1 MLNYIWLGLIGLA
14 VLMGGFRGNIGEV
27 GQAGIDRA
35 IYAVYPLGI
44 TLLAVMTL
52 WLGLMRLAEKAGLVH
67 RLGLALKPV
76 MVWLFPEVPPDHPA
90 MGAIIMNVAA
100 NILGLNN
107 AATPLGLR
115 AMNELGTLNRRPGV
129 ATNAMCMLLAINTSS
144 ITLIPVTVI
153 ALLAAAHSRNPTV
166 IIGTSLAA
174 TAVAHAFAIGTCKLL
189 ERSPWYRL
197 APVDQAAGV
206 APPSQNAAVTD
217 SAAEGRKVEEQAGR
231 ADVSLPWAPGSKWI
245 LATAAGLFLGFLL
258 GTAFPEILDLI
269 RAILHP
275 LLISWGWYYPGVID
289 QSLAPEVA
297 SRFFLWRLVD
307 ALSLLAIPWLILFF
321 PLYAAL
327 RRIPV
332 YEEFVEGGKEG
343 FQIFLRILPYV
354 VGMLAAVGMFSAAG
368 GMDLITAIL
377 SPVTNLLH
385 FPPELVPLAV
395 IRPFSPAASL
405 GLLADL
411 IKNHGADSLIALTA
425 GTLYGCSET
434 TFYVIAVYFGSVGV
448 RKTRHAIPAG
458 LVADVVG
465 PIASVIICRA
475 VFG

>member
-14 VLMGGFRGNIGEV
+14 VLMGGFRGNLGEV

-35 IYAVYPLGI
+35 IYAVYPLGT
-44 TLLAVMTL
+44 TLLAVMVL

-67 RLGLALKPV
+67 RLGLALKPI

-90 MGAIIMNVAA
+90 MGAMILNMAA

-115 AMNELGTLNRRPGV
+115 AMNELELLNKRPGV

-153 ALLAAAHSRNPTV
+153 ALLTAAHSKDPTV

-174 TAVAHAFAIGTCKLL
+174 TAIAHAFAIGTCKLL
-189 ERSPWYRL
+189 ERTPWYRL
-197 APVDQAAGV
+197 APVDEAVGV
-206 APPSQNAAVTD
+206 ASPPENVTITKAAT
-217 SAAEGRKVEEQAGR
+217 EGQKVEEQAER
-231 ADVSLPWAPGSKWI
+231 ADASLPWAPGSKWI
-245 LATAAGLFLGFLL
+245 LAGVAGIFIGFLL
-258 GTAFPEILDLI
+258 GTAFPEITRFLALKFDALF
-269 RAILHP
+269 P
-275 LLISWGWYYPGVID
+275 LFANPEATSQTV
-289 QSLAPEVA
+289 APEVA
-297 SRFFLWRLVD
+297 SKFFLWRLVD
-307 ALSLLAIPWLILFF
+307 ALSQLAIPWLILFF

-343 FQIFLRILPYV
+343 FAVFLRILPYM
-354 VGMLAAVGMFSAAG
+354 VGMLAAVGMFSTAG
-368 GMDLITAIL
+368 GMDLITWIL

-385 FPPELVPLAV
+385 FPSQLVPLAV
-395 IRPFSPAASL
+395 IRPFSGTASL

-411 IKNHGADSLIALTA
+411 INHNGPDSLLTLTA
-425 GTLYGCSET
+425 ATFYGCSET
-434 TFYVIAVYFGSVGV
+434 TFYVIAVYFGSVGI

-458 LVADVVG
+458 LVADIVG

-475 VFG
+475 VLG

>member
-35 IYAVYPLGI
+35 IYAVYPLAI

-115 AMNELGTLNRRPGV
+115 AMNELEKLNKRPGV

-153 ALLAAAHSRNPTV
+153 ALLTAAHSKDPTV
-166 IIGTSLAA
+166 IIGASLAA

-197 APVDQAAGV
+197 APVDQAAGNV
-206 APPSQNAAVTD
+206 APSENPAVTNE
-217 SAAEGRKVEEQAGR
+217 AAEGQKVEEQAGL

-245 LATAAGLFLGFLL
+245 LAMVAGLFLGFLL
-258 GTAFPEILDLI
+258 GTAFPEIARFLRLEFDALFPFF
-269 RAILHP
+269 ANP
-275 LLISWGWYYPGVID
+275 EATSQTV
-289 QSLAPEVA
+289 APEIA

-343 FQIFLRILPYV
+343 FQVFLRILPYV

-368 GMDLITAIL
+368 GMDLITWIL

-411 IKNHGADSLIALTA
+411 IKNHGPDSLIALTA

-434 TFYVIAVYFGSVGV
+434 TFYVIAVYFGSVGI

>member
-14 VLMGGFRGNIGEV
+14 VLVGGFTGKIGDV
-27 GQAGIDRA
+27 SQVAIDKA
-35 IYAVYPLGI
+35 IYAVYPLGT
-44 TLLAVMTL
+44 TLLATMTL

-67 RLGLALKPV
+67 RLGLALKPI

-90 MGAIIMNVAA
+90 MGAIIVNMAA

-115 AMNELGTLNRRPGV
+115 AMSELETLNKRQGV

-144 ITLIPVTVI
+144 VTLIPVTVI
-153 ALLAAAHSRNPTV
+153 AVLVAAGSKNPTA

-174 TAVAHAFAIGTCKLL
+174 TAVAHAAAIAACKLL

-197 APVDQAAGV
+197 APLEREESEVASSAKVNDGAVEGQKVQEQAAR
-206 APPSQNAAVTD
+206 TD
-217 SAAEGRKVEEQAGR
+217 E
-231 ADVSLPWAPGSKWI
+231 SLPWVPFSGLI
-245 LATAAGLFLGFLL
+245 LMLVGLLFVAMLFVI
-258 GTAFPEILDLI
+258 AFPEMVG
-269 RAILHP
+269 RAPSPAETGHGYL
-275 LLISWGWYYPGVID
+275 V
-289 QSLAPEVA
+289 
-297 SRFFLWRLVD
+297 RLVN
-307 ALSLLAIPWLILFF
+307 ALSLMAIPWLILFF

-343 FQIFLRILPYV
+343 FQVFLRILPYI
-354 VGMLAAVGMFSAAG
+354 VGMLVAVGMFQAAG
-368 GMDLITAIL
+368 GMDIITALI
-377 SPVTNLLH
+377 SPLTNLLH
-385 FPPELVPLAV
+385 FPSQLVPLAV
-395 IRPFSPAASL
+395 IRPFSSAASL
-405 GLLADL
+405 GLLTDL
-411 IKNHGADSLIALTA
+411 VKNNGPDSLIALTA

-434 TFYVIAVYFGSVGV
+434 TFYVIAVYFGSVGI

-465 PIASVIICRA
+465 PVASVIICRA

>member
-1 MLNYIWLGLIGLA
+1 
-14 VLMGGFRGNIGEV
+14 
-27 GQAGIDRA
+27 
-35 IYAVYPLGI
+35 
-44 TLLAVMTL
+44 
-52 WLGLMRLAEKAGLVH
+52 
-67 RLGLALKPV
+67 
-76 MVWLFPEVPPDHPA
+76 
-90 MGAIIMNVAA
+90 MGAIVMNMAA

-115 AMNELGTLNRRPGV
+115 AMNELEKLNRRPGV

-153 ALLAAAHSRNPTV
+153 ALLAAAHSKDPTV

-197 APVDQAAGV
+197 ASVDPIADAGV
-206 APPSQNAAVTD
+206 APPPENVAVLK
-217 SAAEGRKVEEQAGR
+217 AVAEGQEVEEKAER
-231 ADVSLPWAPGSKWI
+231 TDASLPWVPGSRWI
-245 LATAAGLFLGFLL
+245 LATVAGLFLGFLL
-258 GTAFPEILDLI
+258 GTAFPEITRFLALRFDGLI
-269 RAILHP
+269 PFFANQQAT
-275 LLISWGWYYPGVID
+275 SQTV
-289 QSLAPEVA
+289 APEVA

-343 FQIFLRILPYV
+343 FQVFLRILPYV

-368 GMDLITAIL
+368 GMDLITWIL

-411 IKNHGADSLIALTA
+411 IKNHGPDSLLALTA

-458 LVADVVG
+458 LVADIIG
-465 PIASVIICRA
+465 PIAAVVICRA